1 MQSQSPVRAGASR
14 SKGFTSPGE
23 LDDLLAIA
31 SATSSSRT
39 TPTRAPIHAQLPA
52 PAQLEATPVVELPTA
67 RNALFDVYRKFLA
80 DLTTLAVE
88 ARKIESHLFGDKWES
103 VIKTPEAKSV
113 DDIAYLAMENL
124 ISQAEKCYAPPG
136 GTLEINRSE
145 VWRALGMEE
154 RNHWRNVD
162 KCPNI
167 PFDLDRLHAHLDT
180 TYGGDAGE
188 TAAYRQQAAELIR
201 FFAFN
206 KADSLVATARHV
218 ECTVRMWSTHKDY
231 APKGT
236 LEVSYNSQGHVQK
249 AFQALACAMA
259 WAGEHELQAAVAN
272 SPLQGY
278 CFAFKSR
285 HRESYPGM
293 DIVMFKENW
302 KVQFSHKIA
311 EQLKLFLG
319 QYGA

>member
-1 MQSQSPVRAGASR
+1 M
-14 SKGFTSPGE
+14 FE
-23 LDDLLAIA
+23 
-31 SATSSSRT
+31 
-39 TPTRAPIHAQLPA
+39 
-52 PAQLEATPVVELPTA
+52 
-67 RNALFDVYRKFLA
+67 VYRKFLT
-80 DLTTLAVE
+80 DLTALAVE
-88 ARKIESHLFGDKWES
+88 ARKIESRLFGDHWES
-103 VIKTPEAKSV
+103 VIKEPEVKSV

-124 ISQAEKCYAPPG
+124 FVQAENRYAPAG
-136 GTLEINRSE
+136 GTLEINRGD
-145 VWRALGMEE
+145 VWHALGMEE

-162 KCPNI
+162 RGSKL
-167 PFDLDRLHAHLDT
+167 PFDLDRLHAHLEA
-180 TYGGDAGE
+180 TYGGDAGA
-188 TAAYRQQAAELIR
+188 TAAYRQQAKVLIE
-201 FFAFN
+201 FFGFN
-206 KADSLVATARHV
+206 QADKVVATARHV
-218 ECTVRMWSTHKDY
+218 ECTVRVWSTHKDY

-236 LEVSYNSQGHVQK
+236 LEVSYNNHQYVSK

-278 CFAFKSR
+278 SFAFKSR
-285 HRESYPGM
+285 HRESYPGL

>member
-1 MQSQSPVRAGASR
+1 MQSQSLERAGSSR

-31 SATSSSRT
+31 SSTNPSRSVPART
-39 TPTRAPIHAQLPA
+39 AVQVPLQAPVQA
-52 PAQLEATPVVELPTA
+52 EATPVVELPTE
-67 RNALFDVYRKFLA
+67 RNALFDVYRKFLT

-88 ARKIESHLFGDKWES
+88 ARKIESHLFGDHWDS

-124 ISQAEKCYAPPG
+124 ISQAEKRYAPVG
-136 GTLEINRSE
+136 GTLEISRSE

-162 KCPNI
+162 RGADL
-167 PFDLDRLHAHLDT
+167 PFDLEKLHTHLEE

-201 FFAFN
+201 FFGFN
-206 KADSLVATARHV
+206 EPDSLVATARHV

-236 LEVSYNSQGHVQK
+236 LEVSYNSQGYVRK

-259 WAGEHELQAAVAN
+259 WAGEFELQAAVAN
-272 SPLQGY
+272 SPLQGH
-278 CFAFKSR
+278 CFEFRSR

>member
-1 MQSQSPVRAGASR
+1 MQPQSPIRAGASR
-14 SKGFTSPGE
+14 VKGFTSPGE

-31 SATSSSRT
+31 SATISSRT
-39 TPTRAPIHAQLPA
+39 VPGRTPIHAQLPA
-52 PAQLEATPVVELPTA
+52 PALVEAAPVVELPTE
-67 RNALFDVYRKFLA
+67 RNALFDVYRKFLT

-88 ARKIESHLFGDKWES
+88 ARKIESHLFGDRWES
-103 VIKTPEAKSV
+103 VIKAPEVKSV

-124 ISQAEKCYAPPG
+124 FVQAEKRYAPAG
-136 GTLEINRSE
+136 GTLAINRSD

-162 KCPNI
+162 RGSKL
-167 PFDLDRLHAHLDT
+167 PFDLDRLQAHLEA

-188 TAAYRQQAAELIR
+188 TAAYRQQAKVLID
-201 FFAFN
+201 FFEFN
-206 KADSLVATARHV
+206 QADKVVATARHV
-218 ECTVRMWSTHKDY
+218 ECTVRVWSTHKDY

-236 LEVSYNSQGHVQK
+236 LEVSYNNRQYVSK

-285 HRESYPGM
+285 HRESYPGL

-311 EQLKLFLG
+311 EQLKIFLG